1 MDKPLKEA
9 TIATSSVLPRKGRI
23 TRPHYL
29 EQTEGDGGIRLF
41 KLSDK
46 ELIIGRAEDANVRL
60 ISPKASRHHA
70 ILNRSGDEYVIRDNG
85 SRNGVFLNG
94 LKVHSAII
102 RDGDLIQVADSEFS
116 YREG

>member
-1 MDKPLKEA
+1 MDNLTNSA
-9 TIATSSVLPRKGRI
+9 TIATNSVLPYKGRAA
-23 TRPHYL
+23 RPHYL
-29 EQTEGDGGIRLF
+29 EQTEGDGGVRLF

-70 ILNRSGDEYVIRDNG
+70 ILTRIGAEYVIRDNN
-85 SRNGVFLNG
+85 SRNGVYLNG
-94 LKVHSAII
+94 LKIFSAII
-102 RDGDLIQVADSEFS
+102 RDGDLIQVADSEFG

>member
-1 MDKPLKEA
+1 MDTSLNSA
-9 TIATSSVLPRKGRI
+9 TIATNSVLPRKGRI
-23 TRPHYL
+23 ARPHYL
-29 EQTEGDGGIRLF
+29 EQSEADGGVRLF

-60 ISPKASRHHA
+60 VSPKASRHHA
-70 ILNRSGDEYVIRDNG
+70 ILTRSGDEYVIRDND
-85 SRNGVFLNG
+85 SRNGIYLNG
-94 LKVHSAII
+94 LKIFSAII